1 MRRSHCPPT
10 AGVTLILA
18 ALVAGGVPAA
28 AQAPADTARVSV
40 VYTGRSLGALGV
52 RRAQDEHEL
61 LREQANAEHVPFKL
75 VSHMAWRAP
84 GLVILFPGQEPT
96 GSELPF
102 VLAERANAERIE
114 AHHPDVPLMR
124 GDFTDDDVLIRA
136 GVRRAAGVVGRPT
149 IRCRSTTTPAR
160 W

>member
-1 MRRSHCPPT
+1 
-10 AGVTLILA
+10 
-18 ALVAGGVPAA
+18 VPAA

-84 GLVILFPGQEPT
+84 GIVILFQGQEPT
-96 GSELPF
+96 GTELPF
-102 VLAERANAERIE
+102 VLAERARAERI
-114 AHHPDVPLMR
+114 D
-124 GDFTDDDVLIRA
+124 
-136 GVRRAAGVVGRPT
+136 
-149 IRCRSTTTPAR
+149 
-160 W
+160 

>member
-75 VSHMAWRAP
+75 VSDMAWRAP
-84 GLVILFPGQEPT
+84 GIVILFQGQEPT
-96 GSELPF
+96 GTELPF
-102 VLAERANAERIE
+102 VLAERARAERI
-114 AHHPDVPLMR
+114 D
-124 GDFTDDDVLIRA
+124 
-136 GVRRAAGVVGRPT
+136 
-149 IRCRSTTTPAR
+149 
-160 W
+160 